1 MTSDS
6 AWLETGTLW
15 MSQAQMAEL
24 FDKDVNTVGEHIGN
38 VFKTGELSREASTR
52 KFRVVRTEGAR
63 QVSREIDH
71 YDLDVAISV
80 DYRVS
85 SRKGTQFRI

>member
-1 MTSDS
+1 
-6 AWLETGTLW
+6 
-15 MSQAQMAEL
+15 MAEL